1 MNAGTTNPEKDE
13 HDGFAGDI
21 YSVEGVSSSK
31 SPSSKNAL
39 LRETRS
45 IEQDSGQCRDP
56 KNPVDVCMN
65 YNPCC
70 ELSGTGDSNCLCS
83 NQIIKDCRQVYKDC
97 LAEKYLS
104 EQSMDFIS
112 AEKKDVVC
120 KKILTNCC
128 NAVTKLGNSKSVS
141 RGFEPVT
148 MHKPEF
154 SAGKICEIQ
163 GPEDQVLNNCKYS
176 CKMNDK
182 CAGIIYNKITG
193 SCELYDKPLVEKE
206 PAYRN
211 ETDANTLQFQKR
223 GAGLPGGKEGFGNP
237 ANQTLHNTIGTGI
250 LTQGQGTNVPLKF
263 SANGTAQ
270 QYCLT
275 DAGFGDDI
283 ENSTGGRDPG
293 CWKKNRVITDCR
305 KQMDKCNARDI
316 PGLTGDRKKEHC
328 AQMYGACCS
337 ILDGM
342 ELQTRFKFLDAEA
355 GSPNAKNLLCAGDV
369 TRDMGLED
377 CKQKCR
383 ATPDCMYI
391 YSNLGAGT
399 GPNNGG
405 SGAGYC
411 RLYSGKPLPAGLLVP
426 TFAKKEAGMDS
437 KFIYKKKEVDPDEP
451 VEETTTT
458 TVPAITKTDPGDAS
472 K

>member
-1 MNAGTTNPEKDE
+1 MIAGLLLICWMKSGTTTPEKDE
-13 HDGFAGDI
+13 KDAHDGFAGDADI
-21 YSVEGVSSSK
+21 YSLEGVSSSK
-31 SPSSKNAL
+31 PPTSKSAL

-104 EQSMDFIS
+104 RQSMDFIS
-112 AEKKDVVC
+112 AEKKDIAC
-120 KKILTNCC
+120 KKIQTNCC
-128 NAVTKLGNSKSVS
+128 NVVTKLGNTKSVN

-154 SAGKICEIQ
+154 SASKICEIQ
-163 GPEDQVLNNCKYS
+163 GDEDQVLNNCKYS
-176 CKMNDK
+176 CKMNAK
-182 CAGIIYNKITG
+182 CESIVYNKITG
-193 SCELYDKPLVEKE
+193 FCELYDKPLVEKE

-237 ANQTLHNTIGTGI
+237 GANQTLH
-250 LTQGQGTNVPLKF
+250 K
-263 SANGTAQ
+263 TAQ
-270 QYCLT
+270 QYCLA
-275 DAGFGDDI
+275 DAGFGLELSVDGTG
-283 ENSTGGRDPG
+283 ENTN
-293 CWKKNRVITDCR
+293 CWNGNRVITDCR
-305 KQMDKCNARDI
+305 SQLDKCNARDI
-316 PGLTGDRKKEHC
+316 PGLTGDRKAEHC

-369 TRDMGLED
+369 TRDMSLED

-391 YSNLGAGT
+391 YSNLGVGDMNDSSA
-399 GPNNGG
+399 
-405 SGAGYC
+405 GAGYC

-426 TFAKKEAGMDS
+426 TFAKKEAGLDS
-437 KFIYKKKEVDPDEP
+437 KFIYRKKEVDPDEP

-458 TVPAITKTDPGDAS
+458 TVPAITKTSPGDAS

>member
-1 MNAGTTNPEKDE
+1 MNAGTTNPEKEE
-13 HDGFAGDI
+13 HDGFAGDADI
-21 YSVEGVSSSK
+21 YSIEGVSSSK
-31 SPSSKNAL
+31 SPSSKSAL

-56 KNPVDVCMN
+56 KSPVDVCMN

-70 ELSGTGDSNCLCS
+70 ELSGSGDSNCLCS

-104 EQSMDFIS
+104 SQSMDFIS
-112 AEKKDVVC
+112 AEKKDVAC

-128 NAVTKLGNSKSVS
+128 NVVTKLGNSKSVS

-182 CAGIIYNKITG
+182 CAGIVYNKITG

-223 GAGLPGGKEGFGNP
+223 GAGRQGVTEGFGNP
-237 ANQTLHNTIGTGI
+237 GANQTLHN
-250 LTQGQGTNVPLKF
+250 
-263 SANGTAQ
+263 SAQ
-270 QYCLT
+270 QYCLA

-283 ENSTGGRDPG
+283 ENSTGGSGTGGRDPG
-293 CWKKNRVITDCR
+293 CWQKNRVITDCR
-305 KQMDKCNARDI
+305 SQLDKCNARDI

-369 TRDMGLED
+369 TRDTGGLED

-391 YSNLGAGT
+391 YSNLGVGDMNDSSA
-399 GPNNGG
+399 
-405 SGAGYC
+405 GAGYC

-426 TFAKKEAGMDS
+426 TFAKKEAGLDS
-437 KFIYKKKEVDPDEP
+437 KFIYRKKEVDPDEP
-451 VEETTTT
+451 VEDTAGPTTSTAPE
-458 TVPAITKTDPGDAS
+458 PAITKTSPGDAS